1 MDQLQQKVTFTNAFG
16 AVLAMAGVAIG
27 LGNVWRF
34 PYMMGQYGGSA
45 FLIVYLVIVIAIG
58 VPALMAELALGRH
71 TKCGPLHAIKT
82 AGMWGGTTWGWL
94 LIVIITMATALYNV
108 VVGQVLYY
116 AVKYAPALTN
126 SAASPD
132 LRWPQESFGIQFA
145 YVLAA
150 MAISCFVLG
159 FGVRA
164 GIERVSKLLLPAFA
178 ALFLIIIIRVL
189 TLDGAA
195 QGVRT
200 LFVPDWT
207 LLTPQTLLG
216 AVGQAIFSLGLGGTM
231 MVMYGS
237 YIRNDEKIP
246 RYAVLV
252 AAADVGAALLA
263 GLIIVPAAV
272 ALSVELKSGPPLM
285 FEVMPLILGKMPA
298 GNWFGL
304 AFFLAV
310 FIVAMLS
317 VMGGFEVIVVSLGT
331 AFGLGRRAA
340 LLVIFTLQSLLV
352 VPLILSPWYFGF
364 TDLIWI
370 TSLMPIGSL
379 LAVVALAWSI
389 KRTATLQEL
398 RAGGT
403 KIVPNWLFYWIK
415 YVIPLGI
422 GFTLV
427 YGLMDKL
434 L

>member
-1 MDQLQQKVTFTNAFG
+1 
-16 AVLAMAGVAIG
+16 MAGVAIG

-34 PYMMGQYGGSA
+34 PYMMGQNGGSA
-45 FLIVYLVIVIAIG
+45 FLFVYLLIVIAIG

-82 AGMWGGTTWGWL
+82 AGLWGGTTWGWL
-94 LIVIITMATALYNV
+94 LIIIITMATALYNV
-108 VVGQVLYY
+108 VVGQVFYCV
-116 AVKYAPALTN
+116 VKYAPALASRT
-126 SAASPD
+126 ASPD
-132 LRWPQESFGIQFA
+132 LHWPQESFGMKFVC
-145 YVLAA
+145 VLTA
-150 MAISCFVLG
+150 MAISCVVLG

-178 ALFLIIIIRVL
+178 VLFLVIIIRVL

-195 QGVRT
+195 QGLRT
-200 LFVPDWT
+200 LFVPDWK

-216 AVGQAIFSLGLGGTM
+216 AVGQAIFSLGLGGTI

-237 YIRNDEKIP
+237 YIRKDEQIP
-246 RYAVLV
+246 KYAVLV

-263 GLIIVPAAV
+263 CLIIVPAAV
-272 ALSVELKSGPPLM
+272 ALSVKLESGPTLM

-298 GNWFGL
+298 GDWFGL

-310 FIVAMLS
+310 FIVAVLS
-317 VMGGFEVIVVSLGT
+317 VMGGFEVVVASLAT
-331 AFGLGRRAA
+331 AFGLHRRKA
-340 LLVIFTLQSLLV
+340 LLLIFVLQSLLV
-352 VPLILSPWYFGF
+352 VPLILSPWYFGL

-370 TSLMPIGSL
+370 TSLMPFGSL
-379 LAVVALAWSI
+379 LAVMALAWSI

-403 KIVPNWLFYWIK
+403 KIVPDWLFYWIK

-427 YGLMDKL
+427 YGLMDRL